1 MVSTLAGRGL
11 GPPFWLP
18 GISSLPLLWT
28 STAPPPCV
36 CARVSALRVGE
47 SEEEPSRRKKRRRRR
62 GREEDGPPGTGP
74 FAVIRLLKI
83 VAFIALIFV
92 LISV

>member
-1 MVSTLAGRGL
+1 MGV
-11 GPPFWLP
+11 
-18 GISSLPLLWT
+18 
-28 STAPPPCV
+28 
-36 CARVSALRVGE
+36 
-47 SEEEPSRRKKRRRRR
+47 SEEEPSRRKKGRRRR

-74 FAVIRLLKI
+74 LAVIRLLKI

>member
-1 MVSTLAGRGL
+1 
-11 GPPFWLP
+11 
-18 GISSLPLLWT
+18 
-28 STAPPPCV
+28 
-36 CARVSALRVGE
+36 VGE